1 MTTSSVPNFLEDD
14 EDETGVALQPGT
26 IQQPEDSVEPESKT
40 AESVGIGADRTS
52 GSATI
57 GADSQTKATDFN
69 PVLGGDDEEYEG
81 EQKALAARE
90 PRVSITR
97 PAAQATISAPE
108 QADSVSVE
116 VDGSVGA
123 GAERVAKKLK
133 RKMNPSAPKYGRT
146 HMKEKDFLVM
156 AFLRKFGF
164 ATSKQLSI
172 VLGVAVGTA
181 HRRSLGLREVGL
193 VGSDKIFG
201 ATQLWFLT
209 AKGYDV
215 LDFHH
220 LYDDRIAKRFHPGK
234 GVPTKLE
241 HTLAVI
247 HVAAQL
253 VGGVSELRFVPGVEL
268 ASGLDLLPALVP
280 EGYMNSEYS
289 RATTVK
295 RGESEATKK
304 KPAEVAFEHQKTIA
318 QWIREKKI
326 TKTEALDQ
334 YPFLWTVVNH
344 PAARESK
351 KVKESHPADLV
362 LDLSVL
368 GEDWSGIKR
377 IAIEV
382 ELSAKQAPEL
392 RKIIRSFHMNY
403 TSTYVD
409 VFDYV
414 AYISH
419 KESIKEAVDA
429 AAETVIGGTG
439 AGSYVGTFDLKDSD
453 GKIFNGKA
461 WTL

>member
-1 MTTSSVPNFLEDD
+1 
-14 EDETGVALQPGT
+14 
-26 IQQPEDSVEPESKT
+26 
-40 AESVGIGADRTS
+40 
-52 GSATI
+52 
-57 GADSQTKATDFN
+57 
-69 PVLGGDDEEYEG
+69 
-81 EQKALAARE
+81 
-90 PRVSITR
+90 
-97 PAAQATISAPE
+97 
-108 QADSVSVE
+108 
-116 VDGSVGA
+116 
-123 GAERVAKKLK
+123 
-133 RKMNPSAPKYGRT
+133 
-146 HMKEKDFLVM
+146 MKEKDFLVM

-181 HRRSLGLREVGL
+181 HRRALGLREVGL

-253 VGGVSELRFVPGVEL
+253 VGGVSELRFIPGVEL

-289 RATTVK
+289 RATAVK
-295 RGESEATKK
+295 KGNSEAAKK
-304 KPAEVAFEHQKTIA
+304 KPAEVTFEHRKTIA
-318 QWIREKKI
+318 GWIRDERI
-326 TKTEALDQ
+326 TKTEALSQ

-344 PAARESK
+344 PAASESK

-392 RKIIRSFHMNY
+392 RKIIRSFYMNY

-419 KESIKEAVDA
+419 KETIKDAVAEA
-429 AAETVIGGTG
+429 AAKVIDRADPT
-439 AGSYVGTFDLKDSD
+439 AYVGTYDLRDAD
-453 GKIFNGKA
+453 GEIFNGKA